1 MRRLILPLLL
11 IAGTSLMAQS
21 VRMNG
26 GLQVGLGLPTGDF
39 ADKKTSNGE
48 FLGAN
53 DGLGIHFGGHLDFNF
68 TQHHQL
74 RLIANINGFAS
85 KKQDIYSGG
94 FYDGTRQNAFGVSQ
108 FGADYVYNAGT
119 PSRGGYFLA
128 GLNLNQVK
136 AKAEYSDYP
145 DPEVTQSGRIGIR
158 VGGGYN
164 FNRIFSLEGHLNS
177 VAVDKSGPDGLG
189 YDSIT
194 WVSVSAVFRF
204 GRP

>member
-1 MRRLILPLLL
+1 MRRLILSLLL
-11 IAGTSLMAQS
+11 VAGTSLMAQS
-21 VRMNG
+21 VRING

-39 ADKKTSNGE
+39 ADKKTSDGE

-53 DGLGIHFGGHLDFNF
+53 DGLGLHFGGHLDFNF

-85 KKQDIYSGG
+85 KKQDIYSAGY
-94 FYDGTRQNAFGVSQ
+94 YDGTRQNAFGISQ

-145 DPEVTQSGRIGIR
+145 DPEITQSGRVGIR
-158 VGGGYN
+158 IGGGYN
-164 FNRIFSLEGHLNS
+164 FNRLFSLEGHLNS

-189 YDSIT
+189 YDAIT

-204 GRP
+204 GR